1 MTTVTNSTATR
12 VRRFLLLLA
21 IAFSFGGF
29 SFYASVVVP
38 IGSEVLDPT
47 SQGFVTQQVTHF
59 LNGAAGVMWLLLVWE
74 LVAERKL
81 QPRRVTKQLSVL
93 TGVLGLCCIVL
104 PVIHPWLDALLEAD
118 SFSITDFENF
128 YTLHQVYLWL
138 CSLQW
143 FASLVVIWVLLSN
156 WQQPCAEVDA
166 DSRNSQDTLPA
177 PE

>member
-1 MTTVTNSTATR
+1 MTTASTSTATR

-29 SFYASVVVP
+29 SFYAAVVVP

-59 LNGAAGVMWLLLVWE
+59 LNGAAGVMWLLLIWE

-81 QPRRVTKQLSVL
+81 RPRRVTKQLSVL
-93 TGVLGLCCIVL
+93 AGVLGLCCIVL

-118 SFSITDFENF
+118 SFSISDVEEF
-128 YTLHQVYLWL
+128 YFRHQVYLWL

-143 FASLVVIWVLLSN
+143 LASLAVIWVLLSN
-156 WQQPCAEVDA
+156 WRQPSAELDA
-166 DSRNSQDTLPA
+166 DAWNSQDTLPT